1 MTLPLSKS
9 LTELPEYGQ
18 VLANLIARDLKVK
31 YQSKALGFIWSL
43 LHPAIMIG
51 IWYVVFT
58 MRVINQNIHHYWA
71 FLLPGILVYQF
82 IQSSIIEA
90 AYSIRKNGGII
101 RKVYVPMEIL
111 VIAAVTVKM
120 VEFLLQM
127 LVTIALLACLHRGDQ
142 FAESFSTFK
151 TLVMLPGGLALLYL
165 FVLGVSMPLAA
176 WTVIYRDL
184 DHMIGL
190 ALTALFYITP
200 VFWMLWLDPAKPH
213 RWGWVFALNP
223 AMALIELFRG
233 PMYWG
238 NWPTN
243 PAIVGS
249 SAVTAWLVASLFA
262 FGSFVVGYALLNRTK
277 HILAEV
283 V

>member
-1 MTLPLSKS
+1 
-9 LTELPEYGQ
+9 
-18 VLANLIARDLKVK
+18 
-31 YQSKALGFIWSL
+31 
-43 LHPAIMIG
+43 
-51 IWYVVFT
+51 
-58 MRVINQNIHHYWA
+58 MRVINVSVHRYWA
-71 FLLPGILVYQF
+71 FLLPGMLVYQF

-90 AYSIRKNGGII
+90 SYSIRRNGAII

-127 LVTIALLACLHRGDQ
+127 IVAIALLACLHRGDQ
-142 FAESFSTFK
+142 FAESFSMFK
-151 TLVMLPGGLALLYL
+151 TLVVLPGGLALLYL
-165 FVLGVSMPLAA
+165 FVLGISMPLAA

-200 VFWMLWLDPAKPH
+200 VFWMLSFDPARPH
-213 RWGWVFALNP
+213 RWAWVFALNP
-223 AMALIELFRG
+223 AMNLIEIFRS
-233 PMYWG
+233 PMYW
-238 NWPTN
+238 NTWPAN
-243 PAIVGS
+243 PAIIGS
-249 SAVTAWLVASLFA
+249 GPVAAWLIASVFA
-262 FGSFVVGYALLNRTK
+262 FGTFVLGYLLLNRSK

>member
-1 MTLPLSKS
+1 MTIPLTKS

-31 YQSKALGFIWSL
+31 YQSKALGFLWSM

-51 IWYVVFT
+51 IWYVVFS
-58 MRVINQNIHHYWA
+58 MRVINVSVHRYWA
-71 FLLPGILVYQF
+71 FLLPGMLVYQF

-90 AYSIRKNGGII
+90 SYSIRRNGAII

-127 LVTIALLACLHRGDQ
+127 IVAIALLACLHRGDQ
-142 FAESFSTFK
+142 FAESFSMFK
-151 TLVMLPGGLALLYL
+151 TLVVLPGGLALLYL
-165 FVLGVSMPLAA
+165 FVLGISMPLAA

-200 VFWMLWLDPAKPH
+200 VFWMLSFDPARPH
-213 RWGWVFALNP
+213 RWAWVFALNP
-223 AMALIELFRG
+223 AMNLIEIFRS
-233 PMYWG
+233 PMYW
-238 NWPTN
+238 NTWPAN
-243 PAIVGS
+243 PAIIGS
-249 SAVTAWLVASLFA
+249 GPVAAWLIASVFA
-262 FGSFVVGYALLNRTK
+262 FGTFVLGYLLLNRSK